1 MYDLI
6 KQSLLSFVKLSENE
20 LTEFYEKLQVKSL
33 ARKEFLLTEG
43 NLCKSLYFVNQ
54 GCLRYFYVVDGEE
67 KTGQFFFENSW
78 YTDLESFLSEQPSM
92 QNIQAI
98 ENTELLVLPKAALYE
113 LYEQNPKIE
122 RFGRL
127 VIENAFLG
135 LRKKNQ
141 MLTNQSPEER
151 YLHLLKTRPKVAE
164 RVPQIYIASYLG
176 IKPESLSRIR
186 KRIFEQRKDN

>member
-6 KQSLLSFVKLSENE
+6 KQSLLSYVKLSETE
-20 LTEFYEKLQVKSL
+20 LTAFCERLQTKTL
-33 ARKEFLLTEG
+33 ARKEFLLIEG
-43 NLCKSLYFVNQ
+43 DVCKSLYFINQ

-78 YTDLESFLSEQPSM
+78 FTDLESFLSEQPSL
-92 QNIQAI
+92 QNVQAL
-98 ENTELLVLPKAALYE
+98 ESTQLMVLPKTVLYE
-113 LYEQNPKIE
+113 LYEQNPKME

-127 VIENAFLG
+127 AVENAFLG
-135 LRKKNQ
+135 IRKKNE

-151 YLHLLKTRPKVAE
+151 YLHLLKTRPKVVA

-186 KRIFEQRKDN
+186 KRIFEQRKET